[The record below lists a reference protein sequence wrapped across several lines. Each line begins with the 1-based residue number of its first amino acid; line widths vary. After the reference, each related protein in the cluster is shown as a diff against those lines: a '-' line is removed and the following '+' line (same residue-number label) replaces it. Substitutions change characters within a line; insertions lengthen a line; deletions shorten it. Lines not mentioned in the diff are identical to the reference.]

1 MPGMFTLSNP
11 LEPDDSLHR
20 VKMLLHVFH
29 CIRADSHGGTLS
41 RPDGHEVV
49 TCAFDSRVKR
59 ECIHMQ
65 AHTRAFSVVARGH
78 LAISSDLLASPK
90 FRCFDFFHFEERLQT
105 TVSCAAFTEF
115 DFLNFCFDMEER
127 TMTDAL
133 LCCEFLSSIEYSAS
147 HVVKQQRPTRRSNF
161 VCSDEHF
168 PKSGGSVIDLLLAL
182 TNPLLLDMVC
192 EKPL

>member
-65 AHTRAFSVVARGH
+65 AHTRVFSVVARGH

-115 DFLNFCFDMEER
+115 DFFK
-127 TMTDAL
+127 
-133 LCCEFLSSIEYSAS
+133 FLFRHGRENND
-147 HVVKQQRPTRRSNF
+147 R
-161 VCSDEHF
+161 CS
-168 PKSGGSVIDLLLAL
+168 
-182 TNPLLLDMVC
+182 PLLRVSFIHRVLC
-192 EKPL
+192 LPCSETTTSYS